1 MMNSTFRLSSLVLC
15 LLGGCQ
21 QSSTT
26 PSAIANTDSL
36 IADRTFFGVHHV
48 ITKNGIRSSVLDG
61 DSAYLH
67 AGSETLFITGVK
79 LSFFNENGTQSGTLT
94 SKKGEYDPAG
104 GLFVAQEEVVLV
116 AKGAD
121 GDRRIETD
129 QLSYQVRTDE
139 LWSDQPFV
147 MTHAG
152 RTTRGS
158 RFRSDGKFSTWNVTN
173 AETTGGLPG
182 EDSDFSF

>member
-1 MMNSTFRLSSLVLC
+1 MNSTFRPLLLLLC

-26 PSAIANTDSL
+26 PSATANTDSL

-67 AGSETLFITGVK
+67 AGSETLLITGVK
-79 LSFFNENGTQSGTLT
+79 LAFFNEAGTQSGTLT

-104 GLFVAQEEVVLV
+104 GLFVAREDVVLV
-116 AKGAD
+116 ARGPD

-129 QLSYQVRTDE
+129 QLNYQVKTDE

-147 MTHAG
+147 MKHAG

-158 RFRSDGKFSTWNVTN
+158 RFKSDGKFTNWDVTN
-173 AETTGGLPG
+173 LETSGGLPS
-182 EDSDFSF
+182 EDSGLSF